1 MNRRLLVLA
10 AIVAAGVA
18 ALILTSR
25 VFQPSDHLSAA
36 WLQRSFSL
44 SADQALQIAAIDRQ
58 YEVTCKQLCD
68 RIEES
73 DRNLAKLLA
82 ASDHMTPEI
91 AAAIDESDRVRTAC
105 RTSMIQHFYRVAE
118 VIPAPQ
124 KKRYLDMVY
133 PVVLHPEKMG
143 ASQFPLRE
151 H

>member
-1 MNRRLLVLA
+1 MNRRLFVLA
-10 AIVAAGVA
+10 AIIAAGVA

-25 VFQPSDHLSAA
+25 VFQPPDHLSAT

-44 SADQALQIAAIDRQ
+44 SAAQSLQVTAIDQQ
-58 YEVTCKQLCD
+58 YEVICKQLCD
-68 RIEES
+68 RIEDS

-82 ASDHMTPEI
+82 SSDHMTPEI
-91 AAAIDESDRVRTAC
+91 AAAIEESDRVRTEC
-105 RTSMIQHFYRVAE
+105 RTSMLQHFYRVAE

-124 KKRYLDMVY
+124 RKRYLDMVY

-143 ASQFPLRE
+143 VSQFPLRE